1 MNPPIAEHAPE
12 GGRNDQNA
20 RPASI
25 RMGGRLQSETAADFA
40 GMRIPDHREIA
51 IGLHCVAKLRRGQ
64 RYGGSS
70 GGDRI

>member
-25 RMGGRLQSETAADFA
+25 RKGGRLQSETAADFA
-40 GMRIPDHREIA
+40 GMRTMTQGQDQA
-51 IGLHCVAKLRRGQ
+51 VAGGLPGWVYIIAKL
-64 RYGGSS
+64 
-70 GGDRI
+70 DK